1 MIFMSCP
8 CRNIPTRPVEVPK
21 KRLLKRRLLQA
32 PQAPFKAP
40 IHSKCCIGG
49 FRDTGLTLVI
59 VLRCDWPLCDLR
71 FKSYEHFK
79 IKMFLSV
86 PAGPWWIFQP
96 KSSEQSTENA
106 PVDISPTALSQTLC
120 TAQYFWIWISIL
132 PSSLP
137 SQLQDCYFNCELG
150 ENPDHLWTNLWSNG
164 TLTEEPAIATKSLVK
179 IYKFQFFIKIVKNKN
194 QNRIISE
201 METIPSINLK

>member
-1 MIFMSCP
+1 M
-8 CRNIPTRPVEVPK
+8 RNQHLWIISGFELGKSIDTGQEQACWGAI
-21 KRLLKRRLLQA
+21 KRLLKRRLVQA

-49 FRDTGLTLVI
+49 FRETGLTLVI

-106 PVDISPTALSQTLC
+106 PVDISPPALSQTLC
-120 TAQYFWIWISIL
+120 TAQYFGFGFQFSPAHFPPSCRSGASIQHL
-132 PSSLP
+132 Q
-137 SQLQDCYFNCELG
+137 QLQCLNLNGSYPEWHSCESLGCQLFLYKNC
-150 ENPDHLWTNLWSNG
+150 NVWTQMAFTQSGMDVNL
-164 TLTEEPAIATKSLVK
+164 
-179 IYKFQFFIKIVKNKN
+179 
-194 QNRIISE
+194 
-201 METIPSINLK
+201 